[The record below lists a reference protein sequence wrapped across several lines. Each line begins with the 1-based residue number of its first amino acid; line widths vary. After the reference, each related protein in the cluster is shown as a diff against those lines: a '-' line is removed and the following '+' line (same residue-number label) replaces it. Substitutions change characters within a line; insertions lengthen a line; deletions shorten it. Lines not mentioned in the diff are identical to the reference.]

1 MKYSNTTGAVRW
13 SGGLTVLKDGDSIDD
28 DHPLL
33 EERPDLFTDD
43 PPGADIKMPATSSRG
58 EPAPKVERATREPG
72 EVRAPAAP
80 TAAAVTPPRRR
91 GRSGKKGPAG
101 A

>member
-13 SGGLTVLKDGDSIDD
+13 EGGLTVLKEGDSIDE
-28 DHPLL
+28 DHPLVT
-33 EERPDLFTDD
+33 ERPDLFTDD
-43 PPGADIKMPATSSRG
+43 PPGPDIKMPATSSRG
-58 EPAPKVERATREPG
+58 GPEPKVERATREPG

-80 TAAAVTPPRRR
+80 VAAPVTAARRR
-91 GRSGKKGPAG
+91 GRAGKKGPAG